1 MNNTLESELRK
12 IEVEKTGGYDKRTE
26 HLDAHGIGLFINR
39 LIREDSPYLLQHA
52 HNPVNWYAWGE
63 EAFAAA
69 VAADK
74 PVFLSIGYSTC
85 HWCHVME
92 VESFDNIE
100 VARVLNKD
108 FICIKMDREQYPDID
123 EIYMTGVQLMSG
135 RGGWPMSN
143 FLLPTAKP
151 FFGATYFPA
160 AAFINLLQKIADAWN
175 YKRQELEASA
185 TQISAAIDR
194 ILNANKAAQTLDAD
208 LHNTTLQELLQT
220 QDLSYGGL
228 AGEPKFPQEP
238 LLLLALDGVRRSR
251 DLDVFAFVERALTAM
266 ASGGIYD
273 QVAGGFHRYSVD
285 AQWLVPHFEK
295 MLYNQSQL
303 GAVLLEAYQLSADS
317 FFKRVLEQTLDY
329 VLRDMQLPEGGFY
342 SATDADSEGEEGTF
356 FTWTIE
362 ELQQALQDD
371 EANFVINL
379 YGVSTTGNFE
389 GSNILNLSKPLQ
401 DSASDFGEQGSSLD
415 EFSSHLDRILHKLY
429 LAREQRLHPLRD
441 DKLIVAWTGAMI
453 TTLVRAAVVLDRQ
466 DWLQAGERAAR
477 RVWRYNVDAA
487 GQLQRIYLNAAVSI
501 AGQLEDYV
509 NFCQALITLFDAS
522 DNREYLQQ
530 AAQLMDTALLEFW
543 DQQRGSFYLS
553 PAQQTGPQLTRS
565 RNASDGATV
574 SAVATALQCLL
585 MLQQRR
591 VLLAQNHGDTE
602 LDYRG
607 KIDTCIAAVLAHI
620 NDSPMSHSGLLRVI
634 AGHEQGVAEAVQYVD
649 GGRAKIS
656 MSEIASC
663 SDDVKQIEVSVKL
676 EPGWHIT
683 AAEDSENE
691 FAAIALALA
700 ETESHWR
707 IVKTDYPSAHST
719 LLIAGGATT
728 PIYEKEFTLSAELSR
743 TELPAD
749 SLSASSEMV
758 LKLQLCNKENCLL
771 PQAVKFRI

>member
-1 MNNTLESELRK
+1 MTNTLESELRK
-12 IEVEKTGGYDKRTE
+12 IEAEKTGSYDKRTD
-26 HLDAHGIGLFINR
+26 HLDADGNGLFINR
-39 LIREDSPYLLQHA
+39 LILEDSPYLLQHA

-135 RGGWPMSN
+135 SGGWPMSN
-143 FLLPTAKP
+143 FLLPNAKP
-151 FFGATYFPA
+151 FFGATYFPT
-160 AAFINLLQKIADAWN
+160 AAFISLLQKIAEAWN
-175 YKRQELEASA
+175 HKAEELEASA
-185 TQISAAIDR
+185 TQVSDAIDR
-194 ILNANKAAQTLDAD
+194 ILNDRKAAQALDSN
-208 LHNTTLQELLQT
+208 LLNNTLQDLLKR

-238 LLLLALDGVRRSR
+238 LLLLALDQVRRSR
-251 DLDVFAFVERALTAM
+251 DLSVFAFVERALTSM

-303 GAVLLEAYQLSADS
+303 GLVYLEAYQLSADG

-362 ELQQALQDD
+362 ELRQVLEDD
-371 EANFVINL
+371 EAKFVIDL
-379 YGVSTTGNFE
+379 YAVSAVGNFE

-401 DSASDFGEQGSSLD
+401 ESASEFDQEGWGPDKFTSFLD
-415 EFSSHLDRILHKLY
+415 QILRKLY
-429 LAREQRLHPLRD
+429 LARERRIHPLRD

-453 TTLVRAAVVLDRQ
+453 NTLSRAAMVLDRP
-466 DWLQAGERAAR
+466 DWLQAAQRAALL
-477 RVWRYNVDAA
+477 VWRQNVDAG
-487 GQLQRIYLNAAVSI
+487 GQLQRIYLNSLVSI

-509 NFCQALITLFDAS
+509 NFCQALIVLFDATG
-522 DNREYLQQ
+522 NKETLQQ
-530 AAQLMDTALLEFW
+530 AAQLMDMALFEFW
-543 DQQRGSFYLS
+543 DQQRGGFYLS

-591 VLLAQNHGDTE
+591 ALLAQSQRETE

-607 KIDTCIAAVLAHI
+607 KIDNCIASLLAHI
-620 NDSPMSHSGLLRVI
+620 NDSPTSHPSLLRVI
-634 AGHEQGVAEAVQYVD
+634 AWHEQGPVERVQYVD

-656 MSEIASC
+656 ITEIESC
-663 SDDVKQIEVSVKL
+663 SDDVKKIEVNVKL
-676 EPGWHIT
+676 ESGWHIT
-683 AAEDSENE
+683 AGEESGNK
-691 FAAIALALA
+691 FVAIELALA
-700 ETESHWR
+700 AAESHWR
-707 IVKTDYPSAHST
+707 IVKTGYPTADST

-728 PIYEKEFTLSAELSR
+728 PIYKKDFTLSAELTR
-743 TELPAD
+743 TKLPAD
-749 SLSASSEMV
+749 PLSPSVEMV
-758 LKLQLCNKENCLL
+758 LKLQLCNKKSCLL
-771 PQAVKFRI
+771 PQRLEFRI